1 MMLCDMTSGSTSHI
15 LRSHT
20 APVLALA
27 WSPLRDHCLAT
38 GGQDNTIVL
47 WDVRRASGP
56 LMSLDQHNGSG
67 SSNTSA
73 GGDWNKLYVHA
84 YYSAT
89 KKKFLTIKYQYEA
102 ILSFVISH
110 VTATLIPTDLVIL

>member
-1 MMLCDMTSGSTSHI
+1 MMLCDMASGSTSHI

-20 APVLALA
+20 AAVLALA

-47 WDVRRASGP
+47 WDVRMASGP

-67 SSNTSA
+67 SSNTST
-73 GGDWNKLYVHA
+73 GLLMSDYIRFTGFHLG
-84 YYSAT
+84 
-89 KKKFLTIKYQYEA
+89 FL
-102 ILSFVISH
+102 VWG
-110 VTATLIPTDLVIL
+110 